1 MTEKRGTGTEY
12 GQNKLKDRTENYDN
26 ATNEKNP
33 KSKLKLLSAL
43 IIAIIGVGALYPVVF
58 SDHKTPAEKNEEII
72 ALNANGISIED
83 NKENKVNVQPAVSD
97 ADFDDTAPPTNPSA
111 DVISAEKPVAPEN
124 LPDEDVQGSSSPN
137 NDSEELLLDIAAP
150 ANASAD
156 TIPTEKSVDHAN
168 EAEKLLDEDVQGIAN
183 AVINDS
189 MVKATEEAQK
199 VSHTDIPHQEYEAS
213 KFGISGE
220 STPVPAAVQRE
231 KSQPKQSSVEQLA
244 TIVPDTAS
252 TDLNSD
258 DSLKNY
264 TGQSSE
270 AVFHV
275 QSQNTVYVYGTFAA
289 KVYLL
294 PMAKGEKINA
304 YLSDSKGWE
313 VSQLPG
319 NILRIKRAQNKA
331 DWSDATDLF
340 LVAGK
345 RTYTLILQAVDQPKL
360 RTDSL
365 RYVEPTT

>member
-1 MTEKRGTGTEY
+1 MLST
-12 GQNKLKDRTENYDN
+12 
-26 ATNEKNP
+26 AT
-33 KSKLKLLSAL
+33 
-43 IIAIIGVGALYPVVF
+43 
-58 SDHKTPAEKNEEII
+58 
-72 ALNANGISIED
+72 
-83 NKENKVNVQPAVSD
+83 
-97 ADFDDTAPPTNPSA
+97 PTNPSV

-124 LPDEDVQGSSSPN
+124 LPDEDAQSSVSSN
-137 NDSEELLLDIAAP
+137 SNSKELLLDIAAP
-150 ANASAD
+150 ANSSAD
-156 TIPTEKSVDHAN
+156 AIPTEKPIDHAS
-168 EAEKLLDEDVQGIAN
+168 EAEKLPDEDVQGIAN

-199 VSHTDIPHQEYEAS
+199 ASHTDTPFLEYEAS
-213 KFGISGE
+213 KSGISGE
-220 STPVPAAVQRE
+220 STPAPSAVQQE
-231 KSQPKQSSVEQLA
+231 QVQPEQSSVEQLT

-331 DWSDATDLF
+331 
-340 LVAGK
+340 AGVMQ
-345 RTYTLILQAVDQPKL
+345 RISSLLQANALTLSSCKL
-360 RTDSL
+360 WTSLNCVQIAFGTSNRQHNRLLRKEKNKCFSPNRRIYGALFFRRTDGL
-365 RYVEPTT
+365 VYHRWNLH